1 VEHHARRLFAGQHTL
16 ELEVV
21 ERDAPL
27 EDEHRPE
34 CGQPLRLV
42 LRTPRLVFRD
52 ARESVSDVAV
62 LPEELVNAWCSS
74 L

>member
-1 VEHHARRLFAGQHTL
+1 V
-16 ELEVV
+16 
-21 ERDAPL
+21 
-27 EDEHRPE
+27 
-34 CGQPLRLV
+34 
-42 LRTPRLVFRD
+42 VFRD